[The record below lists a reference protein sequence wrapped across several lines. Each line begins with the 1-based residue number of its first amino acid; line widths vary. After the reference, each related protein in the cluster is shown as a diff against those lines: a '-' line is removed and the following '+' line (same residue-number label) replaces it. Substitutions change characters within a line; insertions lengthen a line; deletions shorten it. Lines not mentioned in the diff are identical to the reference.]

1 MALRTKSKD
10 REVSRTRR
18 HRRVRR
24 RVSGTQE
31 RPRLVVH
38 RSSKNVSAQVADDVN
53 GKVLLGVSTLAPELK
68 QLRDQED
75 TKKRDLAR
83 AAGKL
88 LAEKAKAAGITKVVF
103 DRGGYLYHGRIAAF
117 AEGAREGGLEF

>member
-10 REVSRTRR
+10 REDLRLRR

-24 RVSGTQE
+24 KVAGTPE

-38 RSSKNVSAQVADDVN
+38 RSSKNVHGQIADDVAGN
-53 GKVLLGVSTLAPELK
+53 VLLGVSTLDKELK
-68 QLRDQED
+68 ELRDGEG
-75 TKKRDLAR
+75 KKMDLSR

-88 LAEKAKAAGITKVVF
+88 LAERAKAAGITRVVF
-103 DRGGYLYHGRIAAF
+103 DRGGFLYHGRIAAF

>member
-10 REVSRTRR
+10 REALRLKR

-24 RVSGTQE
+24 RLEGTPE

-38 RSSKNVSAQVADDVN
+38 RSIRNMHGQLADDVA
-53 GKVLLGVSTLAPELK
+53 GKILLGVSTLAPELK
-68 QLRDQED
+68 STREED
-75 TKKRDLAR
+75 GATKLALAK

>member
-1 MALRTKSKD
+1 MALRNKSKD
-10 REVSRTRR
+10 REVLRTRR
-18 HRRVRR
+18 HARVRR
-24 RVSGTQE
+24 KVQGTSE

-38 RSSKNVSAQVADDVN
+38 RSSKNISAQIADDIA

-68 QLRDQED
+68 DTEG
-75 TKKRDLAR
+75 TKKDLAK

-88 LAEKAKAAGITKVVF
+88 IAEKAKAAGITKVVF

>member
-10 REVSRTRR
+10 REVLRTRR
-18 HRRVRR
+18 HARVRR
-24 RVSGTQE
+24 KVAGTPE

-38 RSSKNVSAQVADDVN
+38 RSSKNITAQIADDIS
-53 GKVLLGVSTLAPELK
+53 GKVLMGVSTLAPELK
-68 QLRDQED
+68 DVD
-75 TKKRDLAR
+75 GTKKDLAK

-88 LAEKAKAAGITKVVF
+88 IAEKAKAAGITKVVF

-117 AEGAREGGLEF
+117 ADGAREGGLEF

>member
-1 MALRTKSKD
+1 MAERTKAKS
-10 REVSRTRR
+10 RELLRVRR

-24 RVSGTQE
+24 KVEGTAE

-38 RSSKNVSAQVADDVN
+38 RSLKNIQGEIADDLA
-53 GKVLLGVSTLAPELK
+53 GRVLLGVSTLDPELK
-68 QLRDQED
+68 ALRDQDD
-75 TKKRDLAR
+75 TKKAALSK

-88 LAEKAKAAGITKVVF
+88 LAERAKEKGIARVVF
-103 DRGGYLYHGRIAAF
+103 DRGGFLYHGRIAAF

>member
-1 MALRTKSKD
+1 MAFRNISER
-10 REVSRTRR
+10 RERGLARR

-24 RVSGTQE
+24 KVVGSAE

-38 RSSKNVSAQVADDVN
+38 RSSKNIQGHIVDDTTSQVLV
-53 GKVLLGVSTLAPELK
+53 GVSTLAE
-68 QLRDQED
+68 QVRALRGGED
-75 TKKRDLAR
+75 GTKSSLSR

-88 LAEKAKAAGITKVVF
+88 LAEKAKAAGITRVVF
-103 DRGGYLYHGRIAAF
+103 DRGGYQYHGRVAAF

>member
-1 MALRTKSKD
+1 MALRNKSKD
-10 REVSRTRR
+10 RETLRTRR
-18 HRRVRR
+18 HARVRR
-24 RVSGTQE
+24 KVQGTPE

-38 RSSKNVSAQVADDVN
+38 RSLKNVSAQIADDIA
-53 GKVLLGVSTLAPELK
+53 GKVIMGVSTLAPELK
-68 QLRDQED
+68 DTEG
-75 TKKRDLAR
+75 TKKDLAK

-88 LAEKAKAAGITKVVF
+88 IAEKAKAAGITKVVF

>member
-1 MALRTKSKD
+1 MALRTKSQD
-10 REVSRTRR
+10 REISRVRR

-38 RSSKNVSAQVADDVN
+38 RSIKNMSAQIADDVA
-53 GKVLLGVSTLAPELK
+53 GKVIMGISTLSPELK
-68 QLRDQED
+68 SVEG
-75 TKKRDLAR
+75 TKKDLAK

-117 AEGAREGGLEF
+117 ADGAREGGLEF

>member
-1 MALRTKSKD
+1 MAFRNISKE
-10 REVSRTRR
+10 RNRQLARR

-24 RVSGTQE
+24 KVVGSAA

-38 RSSKNVSAQVADDVN
+38 RSLKNIQGHIVDDVA
-53 GKVLLGVSTLAPELK
+53 GKVLVGVSTLAADVRP
-68 QLRDQED
+68 LRGGEGASK
-75 TKKRDLAR
+75 TSLSK

-88 LAEKAKAAGITKVVF
+88 LAEKAKAAGITQVVF
-103 DRGGYLYHGRIAAF
+103 DRGGYQYHGRVAAF

>member
-1 MALRTKSKD
+1 MALRNKSKD
-10 REVSRTRR
+10 REVLRTRR
-18 HRRVRR
+18 HARVRR
-24 RVSGTQE
+24 KVQGTAE

-38 RSSKNVSAQVADDVN
+38 RSSKNVSAQIADDIA

-68 QLRDQED
+68 DTEG
-75 TKKRDLAR
+75 TKKDLAK

-88 LAEKAKAAGITKVVF
+88 IAEKAKAAGITKVVF

>member
-1 MALRTKSKD
+1 M
-10 REVSRTRR
+10 
-18 HRRVRR
+18 
-24 RVSGTQE
+24 
-31 RPRLVVH
+31 VH
-38 RSSKNVSAQVADDVN
+38 RSSKNMSAQIADDVA
-53 GKVLLGVSTLAPELK
+53 GKVLLGISTLAPELK
-68 QLRDQED
+68 DVRGQDET
-75 TKKRDLAR
+75 TKKSLAK

>member
-1 MALRTKSKD
+1 MALRNKSKD
-10 REVSRTRR
+10 REVLRTRR
-18 HRRVRR
+18 HARVRR
-24 RVSGTQE
+24 KVQGTAE

-38 RSSKNVSAQVADDVN
+38 RSSKNMSAQIADDIA

-68 QLRDQED
+68 D
-75 TKKRDLAR
+75 TDGTKRDLAK

-88 LAEKAKAAGITKVVF
+88 IAEKAKAAGITKVVF

>member
-1 MALRTKSKD
+1 MALRNKSKD
-10 REVSRTRR
+10 REVLRTRR

-24 RVSGTQE
+24 KVAGSPE

-38 RSSKNVSAQVADDVN
+38 RSSKNMSAQIADDIA
-53 GKVLLGVSTLAPELK
+53 GKVLMGVSTLAPELK
-68 QLRDQED
+68 DLRDEEGS
-75 TKKRDLAR
+75 TKTALAK

-88 LAEKAKAAGITKVVF
+88 IAEKAKAAGITKVVF